1 LKPQTLKKSTIIIG
15 AILLCSLLAL
25 LTVNTGKEL
34 FFRYTLPYSETG
46 KYFDEANS
54 VVYREQAIFVY
65 GLASALCLFAFVIG
79 CRWTLR
85 QLKSS

>member
-1 LKPQTLKKSTIIIG
+1 METRSPSRRVS
-15 AILLCSLLAL
+15 ILLCSLAGL
-25 LTVNTGKEL
+25 LTVYTGKEL

-46 KYFDEANS
+46 KYFDEANG
-54 VVYREQAIFVY
+54 VVYEEQAILVY

-85 QLKSS
+85 QLKSN